1 MLYKKTKSTTKKI
14 QLELLK
20 DSWLKN
26 VCSMARGLG
35 IDKVTKLIQDYP
47 FDDNSLSAPNDWA
60 KLKAKAE
67 LFSRTEQKTYLAEIH
82 FYARKRHGQRGYDL
96 FELKITKT
104 LYEI

>member
-1 MLYKKTKSTTKKI
+1 MTTLCMEI
-14 QLELLK
+14 MT
-20 DSWLKN
+20 DIGS
-26 VCSMARGLG
+26 VM
-35 IDKVTKLIQDYP
+35 
-47 FDDNSLSAPNDWA
+47 FAPNDWA

-96 FELKITKT
+96 FELKITKI